1 MIRRGQWGA
10 ARRWIIVVALGGIL
24 LSRPEVPAAAPV
36 PVIAQSVAGRFE
48 IAAAD
53 SAQGHA
59 IAALAEEGWRILA
72 GPLELPAQFATPVF
86 VRVVASASAGFS
98 PAFQATAESG
108 GVVSVRVRA
117 EAASPVVVRQALV
130 RGLLLRLA
138 VAQQGATAKVRVPRW
153 LEEGC
158 LGWWQTRA
166 NAAQLDAA
174 RQESLRRVPP
184 ALGDLLAW
192 QAGPVESPGFAVA
205 SLWLMTYLQTEA
217 RRGTEWPALV
227 RAVLAGDD
235 PDIALAA
242 TFPGRFANEAEREL
256 WWQTGWHQ
264 VARARTLPALEA
276 ADSRAQLGTLIRFVF
291 SDAGGEKDLVL
302 PLAEVLARAAEPI
315 VAAELTRRAAEVNR
329 LVPVLHP
336 FYRNAGLALGEA
348 LAARTA
354 PAEKQAER
362 VAAFEA
368 DWREARELEAATTT
382 ALDALE
388 ARLNEK

>member
-1 MIRRGQWGA
+1 MIRRGQFAAVLGRFFAVATVAVLAPRPGAGA
-10 ARRWIIVVALGGIL
+10 AGA
-24 LSRPEVPAAAPV
+24 V
-36 PVIAQSVAGRFE
+36 PVIAQSATGRFE
-48 IAAAD
+48 IAAVD

-72 GPLELPAQFATPVF
+72 GPLDLPAQFATPVF
-86 VRVVASASAGFS
+86 VRVVATASAGFS
-98 PAFQATAESG
+98 PPFQATAESG

-117 EAASPVVVRQALV
+117 EAASPAVVRRALV

-138 VAQQGATAKVRVPRW
+138 VAQQGAKETVRVPRW
-153 LEEGC
+153 LEEGSV
-158 LGWWQTRA
+158 LWWETRA

-184 ALGDLLAW
+184 ALGDVLAW
-192 QAGPVESPGFAVA
+192 QAGPVDSPGFAVA

-235 PDIALAA
+235 PDVALTA

-256 WWQTGWHQ
+256 WWQTGWHH

-276 ADSRAQLGTLIRFVF
+276 ADARTQLGALMRFVF
-291 SDAGGEKDLVL
+291 SDAAGEKDLVL
-302 PLAEVLARAAEPI
+302 PLAAVLARAAEPI

-348 LAARTA
+348 LAARTT

-368 DWREARELEAATTT
+368 DWREARELEAATTA

>member
-1 MIRRGQWGA
+1 MGRAQFGA
-10 ARRWIIVVALGGIL
+10 AGWRFAVGATVGVLAQYPDLR
-24 LSRPEVPAAAPV
+24 AAEAV
-36 PVIAQSVAGRFE
+36 PVIAHSVAGRFE
-48 IAAAD
+48 IAATD

-72 GPLELPAQFATPVF
+72 GPLDLPAQFATPVF
-86 VRVVASASAGFS
+86 VRVVPSASAGFAA
-98 PAFQATAESG
+98 PLQVVAESG

-117 EAASPVVVRQALV
+117 EVASPGVVRRALV
-130 RGLLLRLA
+130 RGLLLRQA
-138 VAQQGATAKVRVPRW
+138 VAQQGVKDSVRVPRW
-153 LEEGC
+153 LEEAC
-158 LGWWQTRA
+158 VGWWQSRA

-174 RQESLRRVPP
+174 RQESLRRTPP
-184 ALGDLLAW
+184 ALADVLAW
-192 QAGPVESPGFAVA
+192 QSGPVASPGFAVA
-205 SLWLMTYLQTEA
+205 SLWLMTYLQTES
-217 RRGTEWPALV
+217 RRGTEWSALV

-235 PDIALAA
+235 PDLALTAA
-242 TFPGRFANEAEREL
+242 FPGRFANEVEREL
-256 WWQTGWHQ
+256 WWQPGWHH

-276 ADSRAQLGTLIRFVF
+276 ADSRAQLQGLVRFVF
-291 SDAGGEKDLVL
+291 SDAGGERDHLL
-302 PLAEVLARAAEPI
+302 SLAEVLARAEEPI

-354 PAEKQAER
+354 AAEKQGER

-368 DWREARELEAATTT
+368 DWREARELETATTA

-388 ARLNEK
+388 GRLNEK